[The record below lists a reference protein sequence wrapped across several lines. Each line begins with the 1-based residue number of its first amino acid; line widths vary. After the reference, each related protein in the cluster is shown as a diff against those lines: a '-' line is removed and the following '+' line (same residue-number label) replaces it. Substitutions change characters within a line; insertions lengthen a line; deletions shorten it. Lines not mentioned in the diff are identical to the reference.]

1 MAFKDKL
8 LNAVKIPDFNE
19 VYILPSLAPV
29 EPGAVDLTTKLTTN
43 ITLKIPLVSSPMDT
57 VTELDMAVAMALLGG
72 IGIVHRNMEREK
84 QVEIVKKVK
93 EHPPVKLRLLYLE
106 SNDTC
111 GKALE
116 VLKRT
121 GIRNIPVVE
130 GGVFLGY
137 ASVDLLRQC
146 NPLEPVRHAVRPG
159 KGYSVEMVKEAVES
173 ALRGVYDAIAVITRD
188 SLYLG
193 TLVYIDVL
201 EDITPALDHE
211 GKLLVGAAISPFD
224 IERAKM
230 LDKHVDVLV
239 SDVAHFHN
247 MEVLTSAKKL
257 VAEISTDFVAGNIGS
272 EEAVKDT
279 ITVIEEVSGFRVG
292 IGGGS
297 ICTTPEVTGA
307 YAPTLWA
314 VASVR
319 DALEELGLDVPII
332 ADGGIRTAGDVVK
345 ALAAGAN
352 TVMLGYMLAGTDEA
366 ASPLIAI
373 GNEYYKLYRGMASR
387 GAIERRFAVDRYAR
401 TGKRVPEG
409 VEGLVPYKGS
419 IYNVVR
425 GLVEAVRAGLG
436 YAGARNIKEL
446 WVKARF
452 ISSRRGE
459 RGIIYRAL
467 GE

>member
-1 MAFKDKL
+1 
-8 LNAVKIPDFNE
+8 
-19 VYILPSLAPV
+19 
-29 EPGAVDLTTKLTTN
+29 
-43 ITLKIPLVSSPMDT
+43 
-57 VTELDMAVAMALLGG
+57 
-72 IGIVHRNMEREK
+72 
-84 QVEIVKKVK
+84 
-93 EHPPVKLRLLYLE
+93 
-106 SNDTC
+106 
-111 GKALE
+111 
-116 VLKRT
+116 
-121 GIRNIPVVE
+121 
-130 GGVFLGY
+130 
-137 ASVDLLRQC
+137 
-146 NPLEPVRHAVRPG
+146 
-159 KGYSVEMVKEAVES
+159 
-173 ALRGVYDAIAVITRD
+173 
-188 SLYLG
+188 
-193 TLVYIDVL
+193 
-201 EDITPALDHE
+201 
-211 GKLLVGAAISPFD
+211 
-224 IERAKM
+224 
-230 LDKHVDVLV
+230 
-239 SDVAHFHN
+239 
-247 MEVLTSAKKL
+247 KL